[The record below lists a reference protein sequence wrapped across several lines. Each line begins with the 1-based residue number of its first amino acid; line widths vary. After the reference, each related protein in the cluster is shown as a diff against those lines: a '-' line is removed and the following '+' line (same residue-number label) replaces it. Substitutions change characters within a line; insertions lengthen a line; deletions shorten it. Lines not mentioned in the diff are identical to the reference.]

1 MNRLA
6 RCRRFLVVLGMFEL
20 GGWRSMTSVVLGG
33 FGVRGEDLF
42 CLGGG
47 KKFCRGKGVQVLYAC
62 LRTWL
67 LDMSLRVSI
76 LRNCTLQEASSF
88 TY

>member
-42 CLGGG
+42 CLGGERNSVG
-47 KKFCRGKGVQVLYAC
+47 GRGCRYCMLA
-62 LRTWL
+62 
-67 LDMSLRVSI
+67 
-76 LRNCTLQEASSF
+76 
-88 TY
+88 